1 MATKK
6 ENKVTSS
13 TLGVVAISY
22 NEERDLEGFISHL
35 LPWVDEIVIID
46 DGSTDRTA
54 EIAMAQTPK
63 VNFIISPRNAGEFF
77 SHQRNKGIAA
87 TSCDWLLHMDI
98 DERVPPELAKEIMA
112 AVRDESIEAYRY
124 RRLNYF
130 LHRPMQSGGWQD

>member
-87 TSCDWLLHMDI
+87 SSCDWLLHMDI

-112 AVRDESIEAYRY
+112 AVRDESIEA
-124 RRLNYF
+124 
-130 LHRPMQSGGWQD
+130 